1 MSSKLLLVF
10 QVAEGPCSS
19 NNSGQEVDHRKPI
32 EGLAAAFQ
40 HLKERSKPFEGQDD
54 VEEQVKNYLN
64 SPLETVCCL
73 KYWERQESQNK
84 NKTIQALCRVAHKFL
99 TPPPT
104 STDVERLFSIASL
117 IADDKRSSLLP
128 ANLEKMLFLRE
139 NVMVFNFD
147 LAWD

>member
-1 MSSKLLLVF
+1 MSRTSS
-10 QVAEGPCSS
+10 GP
-19 NNSGQEVDHRKPI
+19 EVQRKPV

-40 HLKERSKPFEGQDD
+40 HLKDRSQPTPGQED
-54 VEEQVKNYLN
+54 VEEQVKRYLN
-64 SPLETVCCL
+64 SPLETVSCL

-84 NKTIQALCRVAHKFL
+84 NKTIQAMCQLALQFL

-117 IADDKRSSLLP
+117 IADNKRASLLP
-128 ANLEKMLFLRE
+128 TNLEKMLFLRE
-139 NVMVFNFD
+139 NIMVFNFD